1 MKRFEVDL
9 YEDIHGY
16 CPIANWF
23 RELDQKTNKVNK
35 SMLKKV
41 YYQIERLEIEGLGVG
56 EPIIKHIEG
65 EIWELRPI
73 PNRILFA
80 VVNDRRIILLHYFR
94 KKTQKTPRNEIEQAK
109 REYRE
114 WVERG
119 K

>member
-1 MKRFEVDL
+1 
-9 YEDIHGY
+9 
-16 CPIANWF
+16 
-23 RELDQKTNKVNK
+23 
-35 SMLKKV
+35 MLKKV
-41 YYQIERLEIEGLGVG
+41 YYQIERLEIESLGVG

-80 VVNDRRIILLHYFR
+80 VANDSRIILLHYFR

-114 WVERG
+114 WAERG

>member
-16 CPIANWF
+16 CPIANWV
-23 RELDQKTNKVNK
+23 RELDQKTNKANK

-56 EPIIKHIEG
+56 EPIIKHIED

-114 WVERG
+114 WAERG

>member
-1 MKRFEVDL
+1 
-9 YEDIHGY
+9 
-16 CPIANWF
+16 
-23 RELDQKTNKVNK
+23 
-35 SMLKKV
+35 MLKKV

-114 WVERG
+114 WVETG